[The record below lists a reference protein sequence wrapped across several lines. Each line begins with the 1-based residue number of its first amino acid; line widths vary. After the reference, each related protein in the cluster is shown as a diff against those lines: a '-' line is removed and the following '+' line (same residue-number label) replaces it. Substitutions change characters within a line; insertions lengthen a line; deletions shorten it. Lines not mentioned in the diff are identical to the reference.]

1 MIAIK
6 ATKFWQRLRTLKR
19 LIHRFVFL
27 FGLITLVG
35 LTALGITTYQ
45 LIDSIPSKDSLSFNK
60 VRGLAQALSIA
71 NAINSKQSK
80 PGSWTELKDVSTE
93 LLYALVISED
103 ETFFNHRGIDYNA
116 LVAALVHNVKTR
128 KWRFEASTIT
138 QQTAK
143 SLFLSDNTNFTHK
156 VQEGLITYRLEHTI
170 SKNEILELYFNI
182 IEFGPEIYGIANACA
197 YFFNKPPSEINAVE
211 GAYLAQ
217 LMHSP
222 GNNHH
227 ATYKNSTGSPAVM
240 KKLHRTLREMR
251 FKGLIKEDQY
261 KRYLNWEY
269 KDHK

>member
-6 ATKFWQRLRTLKR
+6 ATKIWQLIRTVTR
-19 LIHRFVFL
+19 LINRFVFL
-27 FGLITLVG
+27 LGLMTLIG
-35 LTALGITTYQ
+35 LTTLSITTYQ
-45 LIDSIPSKDSLSFNK
+45 LIESIPTKESLAFDTLQSH
-60 VRGLAQALSIA
+60 AQAISIT
-71 NAINSKQSK
+71 NAINSKQSSA
-80 PGSWTELKDVSTE
+80 GDWSELKDVSTE
-93 LLYALVISED
+93 LIYALVISED
-103 ETFFNHRGIDYNA
+103 EAFFNHRGIDYNA
-116 LVAALVHNVKTR
+116 LVAALIHNIKNR
-128 KWRFEASTIT
+128 EWRFDASTIT

-143 SLFLSDNTNFTHK
+143 SLFLNNNKNFSDK
-156 VQEGLITYRLEHTI
+156 LKEALITYRLEQTI

-182 IEFGPEIYGIANACA
+182 IKFGPEIYGITNASA
-197 YFFNKPPSEINAVE
+197 YFFNKKPIDINAAE

-261 KRYLNWEY
+261 KHYLNWTY
-269 KDHK
+269 KGDE

>member
-6 ATKFWQRLRTLKR
+6 ATKIWYLLRTVIR
-19 LIHRFVFL
+19 LIRRFVFL
-27 FGLITLVG
+27 IGLITLVA

-45 LIDSIPSKDSLSFNK
+45 LVESVPSKESLTFDK
-60 VRGLAQALSIA
+60 VRSLAQAVGLA

-80 PGSWTELKDVSTE
+80 PGDWTELKDVSTE
-93 LLYALVISED
+93 LIYALVISED

-116 LVAALVHNVKTR
+116 LVAALVHNVKNR
-128 KWRFEASTIT
+128 EWRFEASTIT

-143 SLFLSDNTNFTHK
+143 SLFLNTNKNFSHK
-156 VQEGLITYRLEHTI
+156 LQEALITYRLENTI

-182 IEFGPEIYGIANACA
+182 VEFGPEIYGIANACA
-197 YFFNKPPSEINAVE
+197 YFFNKRPIEINAAE